1 MSAILNLEEISVR
14 RGDKTILGPL
24 SWQVLEG
31 QRWVV
36 LGPNGAGKTTLLQI
50 CASLIHPTTGKIEI
64 LGQQLG
70 KVDVFELRTRIGLT
84 SSALVEQ
91 LPSDELVI
99 DAVLTAAYAVLGRW
113 QEKYDLWD
121 ESRAMALLTALG
133 VRELGD
139 RTFGTLSEGEK
150 KRVQIARALM
160 ADPELLLLDEP
171 ASSLDLGGRE
181 DLLKRIEV
189 FAKDPLAPAT
199 VIVTHHIEEIPAG
212 TSHALLLKD
221 GEVVASGDVNQVITD
236 ENLTSAYG
244 LPIYQ
249 EDIFRALSIPPAH
262 VKVVIVG
269 QDPYPNPK
277 YAMGMAFSVRENTNP
292 LPASLKNIFTEL
304 EDDLGYKR
312 TNGDLSDWK
321 DQGVLLLNRS
331 LTVAAHDSNSHI
343 DLNWSQIT
351 EPIIE
356 SVARNGA
363 IGILWGN
370 QAAIAGKY
378 FPKENVLTSAHPSP
392 LSAYRGFF
400 GSKPFSKS
408 NLKLLEKGLSP
419 IKW

>member
-1 MSAILNLEEISVR
+1 
-14 RGDKTILGPL
+14 L

-244 LPIYQ
+244 LPISVQ
-249 EDIFRALSIPPAH
+249 SQNGRFFARA
-262 VKVVIVG
+262 
-269 QDPYPNPK
+269 
-277 YAMGMAFSVRENTNP
+277 R
-292 LPASLKNIFTEL
+292 
-304 EDDLGYKR
+304 
-312 TNGDLSDWK
+312 
-321 DQGVLLLNRS
+321 
-331 LTVAAHDSNSHI
+331 
-343 DLNWSQIT
+343 
-351 EPIIE
+351 
-356 SVARNGA
+356 
-363 IGILWGN
+363 
-370 QAAIAGKY
+370 
-378 FPKENVLTSAHPSP
+378 
-392 LSAYRGFF
+392 
-400 GSKPFSKS
+400 
-408 NLKLLEKGLSP
+408 
-419 IKW
+419 

>member
-1 MSAILNLEEISVR
+1 MIPGLSWPEIRIKPVNCEIFSLGIGSDYPLLALSEVSFILMSAILNLEELSVR

-133 VRELGD
+133 V
-139 RTFGTLSEGEK
+139 SEGEK

-199 VIVTHHIEEIPAG
+199 VIVTHHIEEIPVG

-236 ENLTSAYG
+236 ENLTLAYG
-244 LPIYQ
+244 LPISVQ
-249 EDIFRALSIPPAH
+249 SQNGRFFARA
-262 VKVVIVG
+262 
-269 QDPYPNPK
+269 
-277 YAMGMAFSVRENTNP
+277 R
-292 LPASLKNIFTEL
+292 
-304 EDDLGYKR
+304 
-312 TNGDLSDWK
+312 
-321 DQGVLLLNRS
+321 
-331 LTVAAHDSNSHI
+331 
-343 DLNWSQIT
+343 
-351 EPIIE
+351 
-356 SVARNGA
+356 
-363 IGILWGN
+363 
-370 QAAIAGKY
+370 
-378 FPKENVLTSAHPSP
+378 
-392 LSAYRGFF
+392 
-400 GSKPFSKS
+400 
-408 NLKLLEKGLSP
+408 
-419 IKW
+419 